1 MCLYLVVLKKDTY
14 VRNIIKK
21 DATKIQ
27 GYIASHTMIR
37 TRNVIIVMVFPILF
51 QIQGLDYCNIN
62 II

>member
-37 TRNVIIVMVFPILF
+37 TRNVIIVMVFS
-51 QIQGLDYCNIN
+51 N
-62 II
+62 IISDTRT